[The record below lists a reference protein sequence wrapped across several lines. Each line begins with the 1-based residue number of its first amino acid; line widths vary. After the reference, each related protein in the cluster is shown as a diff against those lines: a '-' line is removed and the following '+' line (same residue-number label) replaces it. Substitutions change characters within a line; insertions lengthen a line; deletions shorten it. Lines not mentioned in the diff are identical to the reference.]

1 MAQLENRGIPTLVLV
16 GTPFVP
22 LAKAQ
27 ADAME
32 YPDARLVVIPHPIA
46 VNTEDAVRELGARLA
61 DDVIDRFL
69 R

>member
-1 MAQLENRGIPTLVLV
+1 VLV
-16 GTPFVP
+16 GTPFVA

-32 YPDARLVVIPHPIA
+32 YPDARLVVIPRPIA
-46 VNTEDAVRELGARLA
+46 VDTQDAVRDLGARLA
-61 DDVIDRFL
+61 GDVIDTFL